1 VHQCTVPTPA
11 ERRALLFLAALAA
24 LGVTAR
30 GVTTLNASRAG
41 SRGDDVGLDRQIA
54 AVDSAVAGTRGRSR
68 PPKKATGDGRGASSR
83 AVGRAAA
90 AAQVPTSAQIERPP
104 DNPLALYEARRRA
117 VEAGNRQA
125 RERTAAEAERL
136 APSYRPPPPAV
147 NPGVSGM
154 PRPGQASTSASAAN
168 PGIVV
173 DLDVAGADAIAGLPW
188 IGDALA
194 GRIVADRTAHGPFGS
209 LTGLQRVRGIGP
221 GLAAR
226 IAPFVTF
233 SRAALVRPSLPS
245 LRPRRGRASRP

>member
-1 VHQCTVPTPA
+1 MHQCTVPTPA

-30 GVTTLNASRAG
+30 GLTTLHG
-41 SRGDDVGLDRQIA
+41 SRSVSRGRDVGLDRQIA
-54 AVDSAVAGTRGRSR
+54 AVDSAVAGTRSR
-68 PPKKATGDGRGASSR
+68 PRPPRKATGEGRGTASR

-90 AAQVPTSAQIERPP
+90 SALVERPT

-117 VEAGNRQA
+117 VEAGNREA

-136 APSYRPPPPAV
+136 APTYRPPPPVA
-147 NPGVSGM
+147 NPRASGT
-154 PRPGQASTSASAAN
+154 PSSGPASTSASAAN
-168 PGIVV
+168 PGLVV

-233 SRAALVRPSLPS
+233 SRAALVRPDRPS
-245 LRPRRGRASRP
+245 VRPRRGRASRP